1 MPLKGI
7 LGKDG
12 IFSKILVA
20 VDGSDQSMAAA
31 EKAIQMARRDK
42 ADIIALHVLQL
53 PTVGHYTPSLFN
65 GVIENGGIEAE
76 KWFGRIK
83 GKAGSNGVQVRTQLV
98 ESVGSPVSV
107 IVDRAQKEQVDLI
120 VMGTRGRTKLKK
132 MLLGSVAS
140 GVTTYAPCTV
150 MVVR

>member
-1 MPLKGI
+1 M
-7 LGKDG
+7 
-12 IFSKILVA
+12 FSKILVA

-31 EKAIQMARRDK
+31 EKAIQIARRDK

-65 GVIENGGIEAE
+65 DVIENGGREAE
-76 KWFGRIK
+76 KWFSKIK
-83 GKAGSNGVQVRTQLV
+83 SKAGNNGVQVKTQMV
-98 ESVGSPVSV
+98 ESVGTPASA
-107 IVDRAQKEQVDLI
+107 IVDRAEKEKVDLI

-132 MLLGSVAS
+132 VLLGSVAS
-140 GVTTYAPCTV
+140 GVVTYAPCTV